1 MESTMPI
8 NDNMN
13 KWMTL
18 LNTLANIK
26 QEIASSNSNN
36 KGRGD
41 SVENEEQKK
50 PNFLAWFNN
59 TDERLWAELF
69 HSLDRDSQRADI
81 VRFLE
86 DLAPV
91 NPQTFAEKTAKKINQ
106 TIFRHIVTGL
116 SVKEA
121 GSVLKR
127 EVVTGSGKTKK
138 VDKTYSISN
147 SLDHRKQFL
156 IWLSRSVHMHGTAYT
171 RNQLAVANIIV
182 SDEVMESSMLKLTK
196 IIDTIPESFKDIG
209 DGITKA
215 NKGLRIF
222 NLYAGLLIL
231 PTMWG
236 VYHFFATNRPIYAI
250 TVLLLAITV
259 GIIGAKQGDSQ

>member
-1 MESTMPI
+1 ML

-18 LNTLANIK
+18 FNTLANIK
-26 QEIASSNSNN
+26 QEVDMGD
-36 KGRGD
+36 KGKKD
-41 SVENEEQKK
+41 STKKEKQRK

-59 TDERLWAELF
+59 VDERLWAELF
-69 HSLDRDSQRADI
+69 YSLDEDSQRANV
-81 VRFLE
+81 VRFLD

-116 SVKEA
+116 SVKEINN
-121 GSVLKR
+121 VLKS
-127 EVVTGSGKTKK
+127 ETTTGSGNTRK
-138 VDKTYSISN
+138 VVKTYSISR
-147 SLDHRKQFL
+147 SLDHRSQFL

-182 SDEVMESSMLKLTK
+182 SDEVMESSTLKLTK
-196 IIDTIPESFKDIG
+196 IINAVPELFKDLG
-209 DGITKA
+209 DGITKV

-222 NLYAGLLIL
+222 NLYAGLLVL

-236 VYHFFATNRPIYAI
+236 VYHFFATHQPIYAI
-250 TVLLLAITV
+250 TVLPLAIVV
-259 GIIGAKQGDSQ
+259 GIIGAKQGGSQ

>member
-1 MESTMPI
+1 MAAL
-8 NDNMN
+8 NDDLNN
-13 KWMTL
+13 WMTL
-18 LNTLANIK
+18 FNTFTNIRQK
-26 QEIASSNSNN
+26 IVSSNNPNN
-36 KGRGD
+36 EDERNVAGKK
-41 SVENEEQKK
+41 EQEK

-69 HSLDRDSQRADI
+69 YSLDRDSQRADI

-86 DLAPV
+86 DLAPI

-127 EVVTGSGKTKK
+127 EVVTGSGKVKK

-147 SLDHRKQFL
+147 PLDHRKQFL

-196 IIDTIPESFKDIG
+196 IIDAVPEAFKGIG
-209 DGITKA
+209 NGITKA

-236 VYHFFATNRPIYAI
+236 VYHFFVTNQPIYAI
-250 TVLLLAITV
+250 TVLLSAIAV